1 MHQDKMSFANKLVGS
16 GNAPIHFV
24 TCKDLEDRDCY
35 YFISATHEK
44 MKMLKKLDGSEF
56 DLNDYGK
63 IIACGYGLIPSEQV
77 KSKLRKEYGFD
88 ANSLL

>member
-1 MHQDKMSFANKLVGS
+1 
-16 GNAPIHFV
+16 
-24 TCKDLEDRDCY
+24 
-35 YFISATHEK
+35 
-44 MKMLKKLDGSEF
+44 MLKKLDGSEF